1 MVGFYILD
9 LISEQDFLF
18 PKGVVDGE
26 RPLKFILSKFWV
38 LVEKSDLYLYLTSKD
53 ILRAFQKNKF
63 LNKFNLD
70 TQKAADIVLYFF
82 PQGIRGESDEKKLP
96 EDAHTIGSRGF

>member
-1 MVGFYILD
+1 M
-9 LISEQDFLF
+9 
-18 PKGVVDGE
+18 DGE
-26 RPLKFILSKFWV
+26 RPLKFPLWKFWV
-38 LVEKSDLYLYLTSKD
+38 LLEDLDLYFHLTSKD

-96 EDAHTIGSRGF
+96 EDAHTIGPRGL